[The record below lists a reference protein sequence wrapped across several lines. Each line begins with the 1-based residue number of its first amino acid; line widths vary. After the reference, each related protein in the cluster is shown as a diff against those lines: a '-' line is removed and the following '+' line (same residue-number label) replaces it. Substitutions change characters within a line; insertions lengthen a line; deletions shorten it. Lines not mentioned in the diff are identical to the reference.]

1 VGESVR
7 AYEELLDKIMA
18 SAPDTANDLRMVSKL
33 SAFYEALA
41 ALYRRNGKPAKASE
55 IAARRLG
62 IWRAWDGKLPG
73 NPYVARQL
81 AAGHGV

>member
-1 VGESVR
+1 MV
-7 AYEELLDKIMA
+7 
-18 SAPDTANDLRMVSKL
+18 SAPDTANDLRLVSKL
-33 SAFYEALA
+33 SAFCEALA